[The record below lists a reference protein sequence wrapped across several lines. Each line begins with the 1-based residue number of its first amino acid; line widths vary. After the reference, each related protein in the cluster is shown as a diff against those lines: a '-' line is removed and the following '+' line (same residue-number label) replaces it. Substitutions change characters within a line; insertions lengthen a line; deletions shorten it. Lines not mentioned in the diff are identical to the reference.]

1 MSRERAGNIVYPNL
15 DTVAEEAYRRGEL
28 FSLGATSSEMKNG
41 DVVWHVKVGVL
52 REEEDTEV
60 DVGAFDEVLREVEG
74 HGSELA
80 SACRDAIHEL
90 GRLAYL

>member
-1 MSRERAGNIVYPNL
+1 VSRERTGAVIYPNL
-15 DTVAEEAYRRGEL
+15 DTVCEEAVRRGEL
-28 FSLGATSSEMKNG
+28 FSLKATSDEMRNG
-41 DVVWHVKVGVL
+41 DLVWHVRVGVL
-52 REEEDTEV
+52 REDELCREDLHT
-60 DVGAFDEVLREVEG
+60 VEG

>member
-1 MSRERAGNIVYPNL
+1 MSRERAGNVVYPNL
-15 DTVAEEAYRRGEL
+15 DTVAEEAFRRGEL
-28 FSLGATSSEMKNG
+28 FSLRATSSETRDG
-41 DVVWHVKVGVL
+41 DVVWRVTVGVL
-52 REEEDTEV
+52 RDEAVEGGLAVE
-60 DVGAFDEVLREVEG
+60 EVLHEVWG